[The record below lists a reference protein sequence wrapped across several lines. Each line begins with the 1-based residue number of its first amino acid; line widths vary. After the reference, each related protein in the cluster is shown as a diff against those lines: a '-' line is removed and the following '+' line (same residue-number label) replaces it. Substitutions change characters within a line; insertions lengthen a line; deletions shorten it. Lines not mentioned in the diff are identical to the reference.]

1 MQGGAL
7 GGGDAEQLTDAGA
20 LVVPLF
26 VQLIEQ
32 RHVLFRVPLQG
43 RQRQDHFPQVGTHGV
58 VGQQQILDRIDVG
71 HARHQDAAGVDAEV
85 LVVGDVDRLLQ
96 LVEDADQVIEL
107 LLGGATEVPVGKF
120 EVGLLLEQIPA
131 DETGGVNEVSFQVV
145 VIRHLL
151 VVE

>member
-1 MQGGAL
+1 M
-7 GGGDAEQLTDAGA
+7 
-20 LVVPLF
+20 
-26 VQLIEQ
+26 
-32 RHVLFRVPLQG
+32 
-43 RQRQDHFPQVGTHGV
+43 
-58 VGQQQILDRIDVG
+58 
-71 HARHQDAAGVDAEV
+71 

-107 LLGGATEVPVGKF
+107 LLGGAAEVPVGKL

-131 DETGGVNEVSFQVV
+131 DEAGGVDEVGLQVV

>member
-1 MQGGAL
+1 M
-7 GGGDAEQLTDAGA
+7 
-20 LVVPLF
+20 
-26 VQLIEQ
+26 
-32 RHVLFRVPLQG
+32 
-43 RQRQDHFPQVGTHGV
+43 
-58 VGQQQILDRIDVG
+58 
-71 HARHQDAAGVDAEV
+71 